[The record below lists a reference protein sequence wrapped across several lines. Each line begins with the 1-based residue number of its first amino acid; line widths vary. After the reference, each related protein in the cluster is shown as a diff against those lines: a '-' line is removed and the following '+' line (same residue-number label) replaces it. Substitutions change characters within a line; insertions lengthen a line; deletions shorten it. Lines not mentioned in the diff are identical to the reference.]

1 MNSLVL
7 ENEKIRGISQDLVS
21 KHMTVGLEEKQGQY
35 LGSSKYRIKNIAILI
50 RLWYREGLDYGS
62 GSCNG

>member
-21 KHMTVGLEEKQGQY
+21 KHMTVGLEENQGQY
-35 LGSSKYRIKNIAILI
+35 LGSSKYRI
-50 RLWYREGLDYGS
+50 
-62 GSCNG
+62 